1 MTAVKFWYWSQEI
14 SAIIFRQHLR
24 ANQHCNS
31 FFDEKKEAE
40 MESNNLFTVDK
51 GLRLTVKSIFTQMQA
66 TVGFKI
72 FREKSVV
79 AMVKELR
86 HHRGQATA

>member
-1 MTAVKFWYWSQEI
+1 
-14 SAIIFRQHLR
+14 
-24 ANQHCNS
+24 
-31 FFDEKKEAE
+31 

-51 GLRLTVKSIFTQMQA
+51 GLRFTVKSIFTQMQA

-79 AMVKELR
+79 AMVKEL
-86 HHRGQATA
+86 